1 MDTSYRG
8 ILKFAFPI
16 MVGVFVQ
23 SVILFVDSA
32 FLSRVD
38 PVAFDAAG
46 NAGLLYI
53 TFFMMANGLAE
64 AGQII
69 IARREGEGKK
79 SEVCRVWRHLMLTL
93 IITSVLMFVLI
104 YLLSHHL
111 LMGVVQS
118 PAIGENI
125 VAYLDIR
132 AFGILFAV
140 ILAGFNAFYIGIGKS
155 RVLLY
160 NTLIISVVNIGLDY
174 ALIFGNWGFSEMGIE
189 GAAWATLL
197 AEFSACIFIVL
208 YTIARKTN
216 KEYELFSRLHW
227 EVKRV
232 KKLLKIG
239 LPLMAQGFLGVG
251 SWAIFFMLIEQMG
264 AHDLEASQVVHKL
277 YFLALIP
284 IIGFSSTT
292 KTYVSH
298 LLGEGRAEDVI
309 PIAKKILLISLTM
322 VVLLCH
328 GMILYPTFWINI
340 VDNNPLILDTA
351 KSILMLLTGSI
362 LLHTISSVLLN
373 ILSGSGMTRKVM
385 FIEFITMFSYL
396 TLSYL
401 MIMEWEKSIVWVWS
415 MEYVYFVSIFVLSL
429 WYVRKENWKKVKV

>member
-23 SVILFVDSA
+23 SIILFVDSA

-69 IARREGEGKK
+69 IARREGEGRI
-79 SEVCRVWRHLMLTL
+79 SEVSRVWRHLMLTL
-93 IITSVLMFVLI
+93 LSVAVLMFVMI
-104 YLLSHHL
+104 YILSHYV
-111 LMGVVQS
+111 LMGIVQS
-118 PAIGENI
+118 QEIGNNI
-125 VAYLDIR
+125 VAFLDIR

-140 ILAGFNAFYIGIGKS
+140 ILAGFNAFYIGVGRS

-174 ALIFGNWGFSEMGIE
+174 ALIFGNWGFPQMGIE
-189 GAAWATLL
+189 GAAWATIL
-197 AEFSACIFIVL
+197 AELCACFFIVC
-208 YTIARKTN
+208 YTIFRKTN
-216 KEYELFSRLHW
+216 KEYHLFSKLKW
-227 EVKRV
+227 EISRIKN
-232 KKLLKIG
+232 LLKVG
-239 LPLMAQGFLGVG
+239 MPLMAQGFLAVG

-264 AHDLEASQVVHKL
+264 PHDLEASQVVHKL

-309 PIAKKILLISLTM
+309 AIARKIMIISLGM
-322 VVLLCH
+322 VFILCH
-328 GMILYPTFWINI
+328 GMILYPSFWIGI
-340 VDNNPLILDTA
+340 VDNNPIILQTA
-351 KSILMLLTGSI
+351 KDILVLLSGSI

-373 ILSGSGMTRKVM
+373 ILSGSGMTNKVM
-385 FIEFITMFSYL
+385 LIEFFTMFSYL

-401 MIMEWEKSIVWVWS
+401 MIMVWEKSIVWVWS

-429 WYVRKENWKKVKV
+429 LYVRKGNWKKVKV